1 MKNLLFFLISI
12 LIAMT
17 WNTRV
22 WAQELPLPQ
31 KSDKVI
37 EFSIFSRP
45 DCVHCIEL
53 KKFLDATYPV
63 WSPIQPRYY
72 DINIPTNNELYQE
85 FTDTNHLSK
94 VTPIILVGNEII
106 EGFGWA
112 ETTWKLI
119 QNTANM
125 LTKSSLFE
133 NKIETLNTHKWWE
146 WCSADAP
153 CAVPEKR
160 LDVNLPFIGVINLRE
175 YSLPIL
181 AALLGFVDGFN
192 PCAMWVLVMF
202 LTILMQTGS
211 RKKMFQ
217 IAGIFILAEAI
228 MYYMIL
234 NVWYKTWDFV
244 KLDHIITPIIGV
256 VSFAAGAYFIYEFFT
271 NKDGECKITSSEHKR
286 KTTEKIKKMVNAPMT
301 VAVFFATI
309 GIAFSVNIIEFACSI
324 GIPQAFTKLLE
335 MSTISGLMKQMYILL
350 YTFFY
355 MFDDFIVFGI
365 ALYAFHYLHL
375 TTKYTRYCLA
385 IGGIIMIILGYF
397 FLFDPVALKMIIA

>member
-1 MKNLLFFLISI
+1 MTRFFGFLYILLFFI
-12 LIAMT
+12 LG
-17 WNTRV
+17 NTSTFAASV
-22 WAQELPLPQ
+22 VGLPLGSP
-31 KSDKVI
+31 I

-53 KKFLDATYPV
+53 KKFLDTTYPA

-72 DINIPTNNELYQE
+72 DINIPENNELYQK
-85 FTDTNHLSK
+85 FTDNNNLSK
-94 VTPIILVGNEII
+94 VTPIILIGNEII
-106 EGFGWA
+106 EGYGWA
-112 ETTWKLI
+112 ITTGKFI
-119 QNTANM
+119 QDTASTM
-125 LTKSSLFE
+125 KKSSLFE
-133 NKIETLNTHKWWE
+133 DKIEAINIHTWWA
-146 WCSADAP
+146 WCSLDAP
-153 CAVPEKR
+153 CLVPPKR
-160 LDVNLPFIGVINLRE
+160 LDINLPFIGVINLRE

-256 VSFAAGAYFIYEFFT
+256 VSLAAGAYFIYEFFT

-286 KTTEKIKKMVNAPMT
+286 KTTERIKKIVNTPMT
-301 VAVFFATI
+301 LAVFFITI

-335 MSTISGLMKQMYILL
+335 MSSIDTMMKQFYILL

-355 MFDDFIVFGI
+355 MMDDFIVFGI

-385 IGGIIMIILGYF
+385 IGGIIMLILGYF